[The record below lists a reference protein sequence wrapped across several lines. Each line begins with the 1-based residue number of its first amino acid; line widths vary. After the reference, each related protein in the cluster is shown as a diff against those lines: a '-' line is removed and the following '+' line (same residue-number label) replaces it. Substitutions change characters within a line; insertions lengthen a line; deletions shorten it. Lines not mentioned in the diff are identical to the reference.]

1 MPAAVPGKPPSLQ
14 TFLQSLKQSKSVE
27 QALELFISLLK
38 RRQIRNPR
46 ACALGTAHL
55 LLRVISTERTRN
67 PQALIQ
73 RVRDVGRR
81 LVAAQPRELA
91 VGNIVRRVLGV
102 IREIAED
109 STGQG
114 PGSSTL
120 EAGLDRVMLPPAAAA
135 AGNDAASEDS
145 GAEES
150 SAHDDDDDEEDEDA
164 EDDDDDDD
172 AATTTPENGSGA
184 KSNFANQ
191 VPQSSGSLFGIF
203 QHPTNSSG
211 LRSPPS
217 SALAASSRPTKSGGG
232 ATTKAKVDV
241 KAEVI
246 EGIKDLLD
254 ELEQVDTQ
262 IADFALDHIHS
273 NEIILT
279 HTSSQTVQRFLLTAA
294 KKRKFTVIHAEAYPN
309 DHLATHATI
318 VSGGRKQQDSD
329 DPFADAS
336 ADDPRW
342 KPLTALG
349 IQVILIPDTAA
360 FALMSR
366 VSKVVLAP
374 HAVLADGSLLAAAGA
389 QPIAA
394 AARVHAVPIVVL
406 SGVYK
411 LGPVYPFD
419 PAELV
424 EFGDPGKV
432 VAFQEGISGGGE
444 DVGDQV
450 DVVNPVYD
458 WVEAGLVD
466 LYVTNLGAHA
476 PSYLYRIVEDHYYRQ
491 DADLMEGV

>member
-1 MPAAVPGKPPSLQ
+1 MPAAVPGKTPSLHS
-14 TFLQSLKQSKSVE
+14 FLKTLKQNPNVE
-27 QALELFISLLK
+27 QATEHFISLLK

-55 LLRVISTERTRN
+55 LLRVVSTTRTRN

-73 RVRDVGRR
+73 RVRELGRR

-109 STGQG
+109 SNQL
-114 PGSSTL
+114 PSSSADTL
-120 EAGLDRVMLPPAAAA
+120 EAGLERVMLPPAAST
-135 AGNDAASEDS
+135 AGGVDGASEYS
-145 GAEES
+145 EAES
-150 SAHDDDDDEEDEDA
+150 SALGDEDDGEGDGEDEDS
-164 EDDDDDDD
+164 
-172 AATTTPENGSGA
+172 AATSTSDNGNTA

-191 VPQSSGSLFGIF
+191 GPQSTGSLFGIF
-203 QHPTNSSG
+203 QHPSQSSG

-217 SALAASSRPTKSGGG
+217 SALTTSSRPTKSGSGSNP
-232 ATTKAKVDV
+232 TKEKVDV

-262 IADFALDHIHS
+262 IAEYALDHIHS

-309 DHLATHATI
+309 DHLSTHATI
-318 VSGGRKQQDSD
+318 VSGGAKQHDPE
-329 DPFADAS
+329 DPFGS
-336 ADDPRW
+336 AEDDPRW

-349 IQVILIPDTAA
+349 IQVILIPDAA
-360 FALMSR
+360 CFALMSR

-389 QPIAA
+389 QPIAQ
-394 AARVHAVPIVVL
+394 AARVHAVPVVVL

-432 VAFQEGISGGGE
+432 VPFQEEIGGE
-444 DVGDQV
+444 EEGWENQV

-491 DADLMEGV
+491 DKDLLEVV